1 MVLITEPNIEIETA
15 ITAAEATYTSDDAE
29 AITAAVG
36 RVFEVAKP
44 LFEITQAQESAT
56 VEPGAQ
62 TATEAQEGV
71 VDAEFTEVDK
81 EAK

>member
-1 MVLITEPNIEIETA
+1 MYEP
-15 ITAAEATYTSDDAE
+15 
-29 AITAAVG
+29 
-36 RVFEVAKP
+36 VAP
-44 LFEITQAQESAT
+44 LFEAAKAHESAT

-62 TATEAQEGV
+62 TTEAQEGV